1 METMENHGMDAEFN
15 FESALEDYLSTD
27 FGDLEEGTI
36 VKGEIVRVDD
46 DNVLVDVNFKS
57 EGQIPTAEFRDA
69 EGNLVVKVGD
79 RVDVFVARKNE
90 QEGTIT
96 LSFEKAKRMQLFDQ
110 LEDVQEKNG
119 VIKGRIMR
127 RIKGGYTVD
136 LGGVEAFLPGSHVD
150 LRPVPDMDALVNQEY
165 EFRVLKINRRR
176 SNVIVSRRVL
186 LEEERDS
193 KRQDLLQTLAEG
205 QVVTGKAKNITEYG
219 VFVDLG
225 GLDGLLH
232 ITDMSWK
239 RIRHPREMV
248 TLGQDLELKVLS
260 FDKDNQKVSLGL
272 KQLVPDPWQDITARF
287 PEASRHNG
295 KVTNLVDYGA
305 FVELEPGVEGLV
317 HISEMSWTRKLR
329 HPSQMV
335 RQGDEVEVVIL
346 GVDPEKKRIS
356 LGMKQIKPN
365 PWELVGEKYPEGTIL
380 EGVIKNITEFGMFI
394 GIEDGIDG
402 LIHVSDISWTKKIRH
417 PNELFKVG
425 DTVQAKVLTVDQ
437 ESEKFTLGIKQLT
450 EDPWTN
456 VPTAYPVG
464 GLVKGII
471 TNITDFGLFVEVE
484 EGIEGLVH
492 VSELSNKKV
501 KTPAELYKEG
511 EEIQAKIIH
520 VSAEDRRLGLS
531 IKQLKDEEERKKP
544 REYSRSGPEAGQSLG
559 DLLMVPGFF
568 FPGEDTGKRFVRLP
582 AKQMRPRS
590 SFPRVGLGEKTVPA
604 PFPQI
609 SSIIRSSGTS
619 YSTSA
624 WFRLRVS
631 RDSRLPLLLSTHSRA
646 MTLFRYTRSPSRTKV
661 SSSLL
666 MCHDNASS
674 ASSRSSPHR
683 CVSVVQTRSWN
694 VVPVGF

>member
-1 METMENHGMDAEFN
+1 METKETMENHGMDADFN

-69 EGNLVVKVGD
+69 EGNIVVQVGD

-193 KRQDLLQTLAEG
+193 KRQDLLLTLSEG
-205 QVVTGKAKNITEYG
+205 QVVNGKAKNITEYG

-260 FDKDNQKVSLGL
+260 FDKENQKVSLGL

-305 FVELEPGVEGLV
+305 FVELEAGVEGLV

-437 ESEKFTLGIKQLT
+437 ESEKFTLGIKQLAD
-450 EDPWTN
+450 DPWSN

-464 GLVKGII
+464 GMIKGII

-492 VSELSNKKV
+492 VSELSSKKV

-531 IKQLKDEEERKKP
+531 IKQIKDEEERKKP
-544 REYSRSGPEAGQSLG
+544 REYSRSGPEAGQTLG
-559 DLLMVPGFF
+559 DLI
-568 FPGEDTGKRFVRLP
+568 
-582 AKQMRPRS
+582 KQKLEE
-590 SFPRVGLGEKTVPA
+590 GAEG
-604 PFPQI
+604 
-609 SSIIRSSGTS
+609 
-619 YSTSA
+619 
-624 WFRLRVS
+624 
-631 RDSRLPLLLSTHSRA
+631 
-646 MTLFRYTRSPSRTKV
+646 
-661 SSSLL
+661 
-666 MCHDNASS
+666 
-674 ASSRSSPHR
+674 
-683 CVSVVQTRSWN
+683 
-694 VVPVGF
+694 

>member
-501 KTPAELYKEG
+501 KTPAELYKE
-511 EEIQAKIIH
+511 A
-520 VSAEDRRLGLS
+520 
-531 IKQLKDEEERKKP
+531 RK
-544 REYSRSGPEAGQSLG
+544 S
-559 DLLMVPGFF
+559 
-568 FPGEDTGKRFVRLP
+568 
-582 AKQMRPRS
+582 RPRS
-590 SFPRVGLGEKTVPA
+590 FTSALKIAASASPSSSSRTRKNARSPANTAVPA
-604 PFPQI
+604 PKPARA
-609 SSIIRSSGTS
+609 SATS
-619 YSTSA
+619 
-624 WFRLRVS
+624 
-631 RDSRLPLLLSTHSRA
+631 
-646 MTLFRYTRSPSRTKV
+646 
-661 SSSLL
+661 
-666 MCHDNASS
+666 
-674 ASSRSSPHR
+674 SSRSLKSPK
-683 CVSVVQTRSWN
+683 TR
-694 VVPVGF
+694 PLAA

>member
-559 DLLMVPGFF
+559 DLLKQKF
-568 FPGEDTGKRFVRLP
+568 EESENP
-582 AKQMRPRS
+582 AAW
-590 SFPRVGLGEKTVPA
+590 GL
-604 PFPQI
+604 
-609 SSIIRSSGTS
+609 
-619 YSTSA
+619 
-624 WFRLRVS
+624 S
-631 RDSRLPLLLSTHSRA
+631 R
-646 MTLFRYTRSPSRTKV
+646 
-661 SSSLL
+661 
-666 MCHDNASS
+666 
-674 ASSRSSPHR
+674 
-683 CVSVVQTRSWN
+683 QQ
-694 VVPVGF
+694 

>member
-1 METMENHGMDAEFN
+1 M
-15 FESALEDYLSTD
+15 
-27 FGDLEEGTI
+27 
-36 VKGEIVRVDD
+36 
-46 DNVLVDVNFKS
+46 
-57 EGQIPTAEFRDA
+57 
-69 EGNLVVKVGD
+69 
-79 RVDVFVARKNE
+79 
-90 QEGTIT
+90 
-96 LSFEKAKRMQLFDQ
+96 
-110 LEDVQEKNG
+110 
-119 VIKGRIMR
+119 
-127 RIKGGYTVD
+127 
-136 LGGVEAFLPGSHVD
+136 EAFLPGSHVD
-150 LRPVPDMDALVNQEY
+150 LRPVPDMDALVNEEY
-165 EFRVLKINRRR
+165 EFRVLEINRRR

-317 HISEMSWTRKLR
+317 HISEMSWTRPVR
-329 HPSQMV
+329 PPSQMV

-394 GIEDGIDG
+394 EI
-402 LIHVSDISWTKKIRH
+402 
-417 PNELFKVG
+417 
-425 DTVQAKVLTVDQ
+425 
-437 ESEKFTLGIKQLT
+437 
-450 EDPWTN
+450 
-456 VPTAYPVG
+456 
-464 GLVKGII
+464 
-471 TNITDFGLFVEVE
+471 E

-559 DLLMVPGFF
+559 DLL
-568 FPGEDTGKRFVRLP
+568 
-582 AKQMRPRS
+582 KQKFEES
-590 SFPRVGLGEKTVPA
+590 E
-604 PFPQI
+604 
-609 SSIIRSSGTS
+609 
-619 YSTSA
+619 
-624 WFRLRVS
+624 
-631 RDSRLPLLLSTHSRA
+631 
-646 MTLFRYTRSPSRTKV
+646 
-661 SSSLL
+661 
-666 MCHDNASS
+666 N
-674 ASSRSSPHR
+674 
-683 CVSVVQTRSWN
+683 
-694 VVPVGF
+694 